1 MTEKGLR
8 ARRSAE
14 GGTGGAIA
22 QYEHRVPAG
31 CVKCCAVTVRM
42 EGDVRELEGRVA
54 VVTGGASGIGRAIAE
69 RSAAEGMRVVL
80 ADVEEPALDLA
91 VHELREQGSDVIG
104 VVTDVSDA
112 AAVERLRDEALE
124 AFGAIHLVCNNAG
137 VTANSD
143 RGPGEAGLGLQLWE
157 QSRDAF
163 SWLFDVNLWG
173 VVHGIRTFVPVLIEQ
188 EEGHLVNTGSDL
200 GLVTREYYGIYAATK
215 HAVVAL
221 TETLARQLAGSSVG
235 VSVLCPGPVE
245 TRIRLAK
252 RTRPGREGEALRSP
266 TAARDAAGG
275 TVAAGE
281 FKEGMDPADVAA
293 QVVEAVRDER
303 FYILTH
309 PDRADHAI
317 RARMEGILARRHPV
331 TAAGWWPRPPT

>member
-112 AAVERLRDEALE
+112 AAVERLRDE
-124 AFGAIHLVCNNAG
+124 G
-137 VTANSD
+137 
-143 RGPGEAGLGLQLWE
+143 
-157 QSRDAF
+157 SRRSGRSTSSATTPA
-163 SWLFDVNLWG
+163 SP
-173 VVHGIRTFVPVLIEQ
+173 RTP
-188 EEGHLVNTGSDL
+188 TGDP
-200 GLVTREYYGIYAATK
+200 
-215 HAVVAL
+215 
-221 TETLARQLAGSSVG
+221 ARPASACSSGSSRATP
-235 VSVLCPGPVE
+235 S
-245 TRIRLAK
+245 
-252 RTRPGREGEALRSP
+252 
-266 TAARDAAGG
+266 AGCS
-275 TVAAGE
+275 T
-281 FKEGMDPADVAA
+281 
-293 QVVEAVRDER
+293 
-303 FYILTH
+303 
-309 PDRADHAI
+309 
-317 RARMEGILARRHPV
+317 
-331 TAAGWWPRPPT
+331 